1 MKKLF
6 LFQAVISCCLAFIG
20 AECKDMIDVRKY
32 GAKGDGLTLDTR
44 AIQKA
49 LDTGKIVFFPAG
61 VYRSGTIYLR
71 SGGGL
76 HLDANAVILG
86 SRSPADYNSA
96 DFDPRNTSSVKE
108 CASGAHLIVAA
119 DCTDISI
126 GGRGTVC
133 GNRTGIFNTDIILT
147 PNGARPRY
155 QLPQWR
161 PSAMIYLVGC
171 RGVKIRDVSLNDS
184 PYWTCFLHDCENVV
198 IENVTIHNDRFT
210 NNSDGL
216 DIDCCRHVKITGC
229 TIFSGDDAIAIRG
242 NQTPLK
248 KDAPCS
254 DITVSD
260 CILSSAACGVRIGV
274 GNGAIS
280 DCRLSGLKMVDTRIG
295 IGICPSYGGGKCTAI
310 RKVVFEN
317 CRIDSVQ
324 TILMLPGWQ
333 KDIDDPEAKKV
344 TNLTFRKIEA
354 VASRAS
360 LLADSRQGGMFENIV
375 FEDSVFTLLPDSES
389 PNRPAF
395 WTDADY
401 GIINL
406 LGMKGAV
413 FSNCRGIS
421 AEGKPFIL
429 RRDR

>member
-1 MKKLF
+1 MVNVRDF
-6 LFQAVISCCLAFIG
+6 G
-20 AECKDMIDVRKY
+20 AI
-32 GAKGDGLTLDTR
+32 GDGLTPDTR
-44 AIQKA
+44 AIQNA
-49 LDTGKIVFFPAG
+49 VNTGKIVFFPAG
-61 VYRSGTIYLR
+61 VYRTGTIYLR

-86 SRSPADYNSA
+86 STFPEDYNPVG
-96 DFDPRNTSSVKE
+96 FDPRNTASVKE

-133 GNRTGIFNTDIILT
+133 GNRTGIFKTDIVLV
-147 PNGARPRY
+147 PEGGRPRY

-184 PYWTCFLHDCENVV
+184 PYWTCFLHDCENAV

-216 DIDCCRHVKITGC
+216 DIDCCRQVKITGC

-242 NQTPLK
+242 NQKPLK

-254 DITVSD
+254 GITVSD
-260 CILSSAACGVRIGV
+260 CILSSAACGVRVGV
-274 GNGAIS
+274 GNGVIS
-280 DCRLSGLKMVDTRIG
+280 NCRLSGLKMVDTNIG
-295 IGICPSYGGGKCTAI
+295 IGICPSYGQGKYTAI
-310 RKVVFEN
+310 SDITFEN
-317 CRIDSVQ
+317 CRIDAVQ
-324 TILMLPGWQ
+324 TILMLPNWHS
-333 KDIDDPEAKKV
+333 DIDDPEAKKV
-344 TNLTFRKIEA
+344 KNLRFRNIDA
-354 VASRAS
+354 VSSRAS
-360 LLADSRQGGMFENIV
+360 LLVESPKGNMFENIT
-375 FEDSVFTLLPDSES
+375 FEDSTFTLLPDSE
-389 PNRPAF
+389 PPRRKHWRN
-395 WTDADY
+395 ADY

-406 LGMKGAV
+406 LGMRENI

-421 AEGKPFIL
+421 VEGKQFIL
-429 RRDR
+429 RCDR